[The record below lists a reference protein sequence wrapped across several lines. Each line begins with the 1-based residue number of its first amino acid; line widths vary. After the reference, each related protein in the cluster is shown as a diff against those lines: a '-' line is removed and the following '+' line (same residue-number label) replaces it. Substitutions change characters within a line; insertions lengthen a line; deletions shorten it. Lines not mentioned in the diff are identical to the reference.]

1 MVRRNR
7 HSSASGFCR
16 RSARGRTHAARVLAV
31 GQSEHVRLWACR
43 QLRKAGFTVITTD
56 DGVDALILAHGDPPD
71 LILTDDDVGRL
82 DVRYLLMLLR
92 RDVRTAG
99 TPVLLI
105 TPRTD
110 GDLARDCRALG
121 ATLVVKPGVRSP
133 AGSAA
138 ATVAS
143 ASLRERARNA

>member
-1 MVRRNR
+1 MVRQNR
-7 HSSASGFCR
+7 PSSASDLRR
-16 RSARGRTHAARVLAV
+16 RSARGRRHAARVLAI
-31 GQSEHVRLWACR
+31 GQSEQVRLWACR
-43 QLRKAGFTVITTD
+43 QLRKAGFTVIATD

-92 RDVRTAG
+92 RDVRMAG